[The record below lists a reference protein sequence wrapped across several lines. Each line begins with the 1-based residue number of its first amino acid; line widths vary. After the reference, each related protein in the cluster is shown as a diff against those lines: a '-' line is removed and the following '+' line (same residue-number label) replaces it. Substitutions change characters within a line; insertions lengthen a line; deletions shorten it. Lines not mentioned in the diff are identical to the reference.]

1 MSFDI
6 PEKLYVGVQG
16 KKDFNKTNPP
26 LAFAIPYGTKNWE
39 NRKST
44 VDNWAGYGKKT
55 HKYIMNADGTHQ
67 KDENGHYKS
76 EYIEPD
82 PNEGGFIVDNVPVD
96 GFYFEKSV
104 TRYETSNKF
113 FRINDPRGFQL
124 EIDSANLGD
133 ILLNSHIS
141 KGYLVGKF
149 QWTSYKGKAYLVRE
163 DHPAKQKKEN
173 PKLARI
179 EIKVGDKVE
188 IGENGSYI
196 YAGKF
201 YRLVRLTQD
210 GFVLGDTFSDNIRD
224 LTGRNNYPFY
234 SSRRDPESIND
245 ILNGTTPAR
254 KRAFFKDSKPVH
266 AFIKDGN
273 VHLYRQIPKNITIE
287 SENNK
292 LPSDL
297 NSLYMYNLQNDYIW
311 RYTSKTILFN
321 SKKELLE
328 AIGDSGFEELEKDK
342 PTKFIYKR
350 DRYVYDAAIA
360 RNRLEEIKFEGP
372 DYQILPTVELDTIL
386 YT

>member
-173 PKLARI
+173 PKIARA

-188 IGENGSYI
+188 ISENGSYI

-201 YRLVRLTQD
+201 YRLVRLSQD
-210 GFVLGDTFSDNIRD
+210 GFILGDRFAEDVYT
-224 LTGRNNYPFY
+224 LTGRSNYSFY
-234 SSRRDPESIND
+234 NSYREPSSIEDV
-245 ILNGTTPAR
+245 LNGTTPAR

-266 AFIKDGN
+266 AFIHAGS
-273 VHLYRQIPKNITIE
+273 VHLYRQIPKNISIQ
-287 SENNK
+287 SENNE
-292 LPSDL
+292 LPADL
-297 NSLYMYNLQNDYIW
+297 NALHIYSLQNDYIW
-311 RYTSKTILFN
+311 RYKSKTILFN
-321 SKKELLE
+321 SKKELTE
-328 AIGDSGFEELEKDK
+328 AVGDSNFEQIEKDM
-342 PTKFIYKR
+342 PTKFIYS
-350 DRYVYDAAIA
+350 
-360 RNRLEEIKFEGP
+360 RNRHIYDNTTGRSRVEKIVFEGP
-372 DYQILPTVELDTIL
+372 DYTILPTLELTTIA